1 MHIHPDL
8 PRQAANARRASP
20 GTLDVAS
27 SMRPAVLSL
36 SKALDL
42 RRIAATRDLLL
53 RSLIAAGHGLGL
65 IQNIL
70 GLERLVLIALART
83 LCLADPLDTPVRPNR
98 NPRAWRSEDYY
109 LMAALWLDNERVG
122 VIAELTGRSKSSI
135 YAKRRLLNLPRRD
148 RRTLKPAVI
157 PGSAEPE
164 PVRTETPVVHP
175 RGATKRKRVDPADL
189 VLLTYDEAIRIPVE
203 QRRGF
208 KWQVRNSPIHL
219 VMTLKA
225 GRPQI
230 DWKGNTEAQRELGYR
245 YLAGQSAEGA
255 ADDLGATAASVRTI
269 WSQMGLTR
277 RNDITYTAHYDH
289 ALAVH
294 NIHAQHCRFSKDL
307 NMSGWHQWIM
317 GRNGIRVSRKFKQS
331 VRYRQSM
338 NTDACDVRGIASM
351 GMM

>member
-8 PRQAANARRASP
+8 PRQAATARRASP
-20 GTLDVAS
+20 GTFDVAS
-27 SMRPAVLSL
+27 STRPAVAS
-36 SKALDL
+36 SGKALDL

-65 IQNIL
+65 IQNVL
-70 GLERLVLIALART
+70 GLERLVLLSLART
-83 LCLADPLDTPVRPNR
+83 LGLADPLDTPVRPNR
-98 NPRAWRSEDYY
+98 HPRAWRSEDYY
-109 LMAALWLDNERVG
+109 LMTALWLDNERAG
-122 VIAELTGRSKSSI
+122 VIADLTGRSKSSI

-148 RRTLKPAVI
+148 RRTLKPA
-157 PGSAEPE
+157 PKTGSAEPE
-164 PVRTETPVVHP
+164 PIHTETPVPRP
-175 RGATKRKRVDPADL
+175 RGSVRAQRVDPADL
-189 VLLTYDEAIRIPVE
+189 VLLTHAEAARIPVK

-219 VMTLKA
+219 VMSLKA
-225 GRPQI
+225 GRPQV
-230 DWKGNTEAQRELGYR
+230 DWKGNTEAQRELGHR

-255 ADDLGATAASVRTI
+255 GDDLGVTADSVRSI

-277 RNDITYTAHYDH
+277 RNGIIYTAHYDH
-289 ALAVH
+289 ALAVA
-294 NIHAQHCRFSKDL
+294 NIREFHCRFSQDV

-317 GRNGIRVSRKFKQS
+317 GRNGIRVSRKFKNS

-338 NTDACDVRGIASM
+338 NTDGCDVRGFASM